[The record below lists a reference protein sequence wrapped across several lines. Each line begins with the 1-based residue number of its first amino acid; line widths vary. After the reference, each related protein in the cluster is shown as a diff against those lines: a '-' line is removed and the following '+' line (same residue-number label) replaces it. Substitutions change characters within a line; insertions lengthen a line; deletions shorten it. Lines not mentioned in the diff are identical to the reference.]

1 MAPKLD
7 PWVGAF
13 GAGPVNY
20 VRNIFQPKVD
30 PNAWRT
36 DQLSG
41 AIGARPAAILRAL
54 TGSVGRPAA
63 AAEMGRPEGSMATLG
78 GKPVQWMDNQWVPFM
93 TEGEIARAQA
103 GAGSGSG
110 SGGRP
115 EGSMATLGGK
125 PVQWMGNQWVPFMT
139 EGEIARAQQAR
150 IQREAPPAPQ
160 LPPPAPGFGSTPIV
174 RGTRDGVT
182 PDRTQSD
189 EYLAQLAQY
198 GALSKAGKQEE
209 AEKLG
214 MEIWQQ
220 KYGKTAMGQPGGA
233 VGAFNPLMQKTFG
246 YQKGASETAPSYA
259 GSTVQPMGGEDFA
272 MVANAVP
279 APWNQQGAKVS
290 ADFSGVVPFQAAKTT
305 GEGMPA
311 FQTTGERAAEF
322 LRNAKLSNL
331 F

>member
-36 DQLSG
+36 DPLSG
-41 AIGARPAAILRAL
+41 AIGGRPAAILRAL

-78 GKPVQWMDNQWVPFM
+78 GN
-93 TEGEIARAQA
+93 
-103 GAGSGSG
+103 
-110 SGGRP
+110 
-115 EGSMATLGGK
+115 

-150 IQREAPPAPQ
+150 INREAPPAPQ
-160 LPPPAPGFGSTPIV
+160 LPPPAPGFGSTPII

-189 EYLAQLAQY
+189 EYRAQLAQY

-220 KYGKTAMGQPGGA
+220 KYGKTPMGQPGGA
-233 VGAFNPLMQKTFG
+233 VGARNPLMDEMFR

-259 GSTVQPMGGEDFA
+259 GSPAADFA
-272 MVANAVP
+272 VAANAVP
-279 APWNQQGAKVS
+279 APWNQQGMKVS
-290 ADFSGVVPFQAAKTT
+290 QEFAGVVPFQAAKTT

-311 FQTTGERAAEF
+311 FQTTGQKAEEF
-322 LRNAKLSNL
+322 LRNVKFSNL

>member
-1 MAPKLD
+1 VAPKLD
-7 PWVGAF
+7 PLVGAF

-20 VRNIFQPKVD
+20 VRSIFQPKVD

-36 DQLSG
+36 DPLSG
-41 AIGARPAAILRAL
+41 AIGGRPAAILRAL

-63 AAEMGRPEGSMATLG
+63 AAAQSRPNLPVPIMSDQLPPGATMNEAGVVRGMSSEQVPKG
-78 GKPVQWMDNQWVPFM
+78 GYM
-93 TEGEIARAQA
+93 TET
-103 GAGSGSG
+103 
-110 SGGRP
+110 GRVYVP
-115 EGSMATLGGK
+115 PGFKGFPAA
-125 PVQWMGNQWVPFMT
+125 PV
-139 EGEIARAQQAR
+139 
-150 IQREAPPAPQ
+150 

-189 EYLAQLAQY
+189 EYRAQLAQY

-220 KYGKTAMGQPGGA
+220 KYGKTPMGQPGGA

-246 YQKGASETAPSYA
+246 YQKGASVTEPSYA
-259 GSTVQPMGGEDFA
+259 GSTVQPMGSEDFA
-272 MVANAVP
+272 VAANAVP

-290 ADFSGVVPFQAAKTT
+290 ADFSGVVPFQASKTT

-311 FQTTGERAAEF
+311 FQTTGEKAEEF
-322 LRNAKLSNL
+322 LRNVKFSKL

>member
-1 MAPKLD
+1 MAPK
-7 PWVGAF
+7 
-13 GAGPVNY
+13 
-20 VRNIFQPKVD
+20 
-30 PNAWRT
+30 
-36 DQLSG
+36 
-41 AIGARPAAILRAL
+41 
-54 TGSVGRPAA
+54 
-63 AAEMGRPEGSMATLG
+63 RPELYTDPLG
-78 GKPVQWMDNQWVPFM
+78 VPKAIFGGIGNPLQSLADFLNRAGVGVSRSASANQMGPNPLQGDP
-93 TEGEIARAQA
+93 T
-103 GAGSGSG
+103 
-110 SGGRP
+110 GRY
-115 EGSMATLGGK
+115 
-125 PVQWMGNQWVPFMT
+125 
-139 EGEIARAQQAR
+139 
-150 IQREAPPAPQ
+150 
-160 LPPPAPGFGSTPIV
+160 APGFMQQQFQAPGAPIPLPPGQGTTTII